1 MTRAL
6 IALAGGVTVAQL
18 PALALGLGWAGPCSR
33 IWAVSSGAVPHADVA
48 AVEDVVLRMGALAA
62 AHPEIAELDCNP
74 VIAGPGRHA
83 GGRRPGAYRPAASA
97 PALRS
102 SGPLTAL

>member
-1 MTRAL
+1 VTRAL
-6 IALAGGVTVAQL
+6 IALAGGGVTVAQL
-18 PALALGLGWAGPCSR
+18 PVLALGLGWPVLAYLG
-33 IWAVSSGAVPHADVA
+33 VSIGAVPHADVA

-62 AHPEIAELDCNP
+62 AHPRDRRARLQSGDR
-74 VIAGPGRHA
+74 GPGRHA

-102 SGPLTAL
+102 AGMLTAL